1 MLVPQVSTE
10 LMMITYAVATK
21 RDRRGVINT
30 MLQEHSM
37 FDFEDIYAATQR
49 LYALAD
55 ALRGSDA
62 LDPWIIPPAPGEIYS
77 DLSPAMWQ
85 AVATAR
91 LEASDDPGAEGAYML
106 ARFKA
111 EDLRRS
117 IRLA

>member
-1 MLVPQVSTE
+1 MLVPQVSAE
-10 LMMITYAVATK
+10 LMMIAYAVATK

-62 LDPWIIPPAPGEIYS
+62 LDPWIIPPAPGGIYN
-77 DLSPAMWQ
+77 DLSPAIWQ

-91 LEASDDPGAEGAYML
+91 LEAAPPDAEAAYML

-111 EDLRRS
+111 EDLTGA